1 MTGETQEFLLQE
13 QENFIIGPL
22 IEFTYK
28 STDNL
33 GHSKSLFFSD
43 LNSKNEV
50 KRGVL
55 QRLLHGAT
63 EITKWG
69 KSIMSGKVKGN
80 NEYDASEV

>member
-1 MTGETQEFLLQE
+1 MLQE
-13 QENFIIGPL
+13 QQGNFIIGPL

-69 KSIMSGKVKGN
+69 KSIMSGKVDQIK
-80 NEYDASEV
+80 EYDVNEV